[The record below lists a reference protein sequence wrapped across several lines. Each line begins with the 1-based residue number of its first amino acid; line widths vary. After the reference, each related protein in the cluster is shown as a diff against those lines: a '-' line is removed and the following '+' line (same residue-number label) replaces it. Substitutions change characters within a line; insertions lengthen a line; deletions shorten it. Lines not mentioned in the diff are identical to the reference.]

1 MQRFSVVSLL
11 IASIAWAAVPGD
23 QITSLPGYSGTLPS
37 KQYSGYM
44 DANTGRHLHY
54 WFVESES
61 STAATDPVVLWMNGG
76 PGCSSLDG
84 YFYEQGPLHFV
95 NNPDKDAPITLELNP
110 YRWNLIANMIFL
122 EAPVGVG
129 FSYSD
134 FQFPLND
141 TQTAQDNYAFLLN
154 WFQAYPEYANNQF
167 FVAGE
172 SYAGIYVPTLVDQ
185 IMQGNEGGKNPK
197 INLEGFMVGN
207 GCTGYN
213 VGSCS
218 NAGTEILFYFLGGHG
233 LFTQDLYNDI
243 VKECDWNN
251 PSDKCNALLD
261 EMSLQVNAVNIYD
274 IYYPCINGGAARARS
289 LRAPNPLLERIGVP
303 GPVECIDGIDASA
316 YLNQAAVRTA
326 IHVANSSVVPEW
338 VICAGINYTPNIPS
352 LLPLYPTLIKN
363 YRTLIYSG
371 DVDACVPYYGTEQW
385 TESLGIPLKQGWRAW
400 MVDQQVAGYVTTYDL
415 NGFAFLTIKGAGHM
429 VPEFAPPQA
438 LAMFQRFL
446 TNTPF

>member
-1 MQRFSVVSLL
+1 LFL
-11 IASIAWAAVPGD
+11 ACYAYAAVPGD
-23 QITSLPGYSGTLPS
+23 LITSLPGFTGTFPS

-44 DANTGRHLHY
+44 DANPGRHLHY

-95 NNPDKDAPITLELNP
+95 NNPDKDAAIQLELNP

-134 FQFPLND
+134 TQFPLND
-141 TQTAQDNYAFLLN
+141 TQTAEDNYAFLLS
-154 WFQAYPEYANNQF
+154 FFAAYPEYASNPF

-172 SYAGIYVPTLVDQ
+172 SYAGVYVPTLVQQ
-185 IMQGNEGGKNPK
+185 IYEGNQGGKNPK

-207 GCTGYN
+207 GCTGNN

-218 NAGTEILFYFLGGHG
+218 PDGTEILFNFLYGHG
-233 LFTQDLYNDI
+233 LFTTDLYNKI
-243 VKECDWNN
+243 NKACTNFRN
-251 PSDKCNALLD
+251 PGAACALLLN
-261 EMSLQVNAVNIYD
+261 EMSDQVNAVNIYN
-274 IYYPCINGGAARARS
+274 IYAPCVNGGAARAAA
-289 LRAPNPLLERIGVP
+289 LRAPSFLPNIP

-316 YLNQAAVRTA
+316 YLNNAQVRAA
-326 IHVANSSVVPEW
+326 IHVVNASVVPQW
-338 VICAGINYTPNIPS
+338 VICAGIDYTSNIPS
-352 LLPLYPTLIKN
+352 LLTIYPTLIKN
-363 YRTLIYSG
+363 YRTLIFNG
-371 DVDACVPYYGTEQW
+371 DVDACVPYNGNEAW
-385 TESLGIPLKQGWRAW
+385 TESLGIPVKQGWRAW
-400 MVDQQVAGYVTTYDL
+400 MVDEQVAGYVTTYDL
-415 NGFAFLTIKGAGHM
+415 NGFAFLTVKGAGHM
-429 VPEFAPPQA
+429 VPEYMPPQA

-446 TNTPF
+446 TNQPF